1 MPGWRGLSHVLT
13 LGSLLLPPALRAHDF
28 WIEPSTYAPEVVST
42 VRVGLRVGE
51 ELRGE
56 PVRRDPERIES
67 FLGRAADGSQA
78 EVVAPAGMEP
88 AGFYRVEV
96 PGTVVLGYRSRR
108 SPIRL
113 DPEPFHEYLLA
124 EGLDAVVALR
134 RERGEEGRPGNEVF
148 SRCAKSL
155 LAAGGEGGPGFD
167 HRFGWPLELVP
178 LADPAV
184 LAAGDPLTILVL
196 HEGRP
201 VAGVLV
207 AARSHTHNTRRLTAR
222 SDAEGKVAFAL
233 DDSGPWLVSAVH
245 MVPAPE
251 EVDADWESFWASLTF
266 ELR

>member
-1 MPGWRGLSHVLT
+1 
-13 LGSLLLPPALRAHDF
+13 
-28 WIEPSTYAPEVVST
+28 
-42 VRVGLRVGE
+42 
-51 ELRGE
+51 
-56 PVRRDPERIES
+56 
-67 FLGRAADGSQA
+67 
-78 EVVAPAGMEP
+78 
-88 AGFYRVEV
+88 
-96 PGTVVLGYRSRR
+96 
-108 SPIRL
+108 
-113 DPEPFHEYLLA
+113 
-124 EGLDAVVALR
+124 
-134 RERGEEGRPGNEVF
+134 
-148 SRCAKSL
+148 
-155 LAAGGEGGPGFD
+155 
-167 HRFGWPLELVP
+167 
-178 LADPAV
+178 V